1 MKRAAG
7 LIFADSYDVEL
18 DKLTDKRTLAA
29 VPFGGRYR
37 VIDFS
42 LSNMVNAGI
51 RNVGIVMTHRYGSL
65 MNHVK
70 YGGTWDLARK
80 ENGLT
85 YLPPCAYDN
94 NSIIYEN
101 RLEGIQANLSYIRQM
116 NEDYVIMTCCN
127 YVSNLDLNAA
137 LQFHIRSGAKITGLY
152 TKNPR
157 NKQSTVE
164 FTEYRVDPHQMIT
177 EVKFGDGALN
187 AGMVTAMNTYIIN
200 RDYLVEMAEKTEQ
213 ESKKSFRRDVLY
225 PTIQEKQAMG
235 YEITETMLFL
245 DTISGYMKSNLELL
259 DPSIRNEL
267 FRNPDRPV
275 MTKVK
280 DSAPSRYGKDAVATN
295 SIIADGAVIEGEV
308 HNSIIF
314 RGVRIKKNAIV
325 ENSIIMQDTTVGE
338 GVRLNYAV
346 LDKNV
351 IINDGRMLSGYITHP
366 FYVEH
371 RTII

>member
-70 YGGTWDLARK
+70 YGGTWDLTRK

-101 RLEGIQANLSYIRQM
+101 RLEGIQANLPYIRQM

-137 LQFHIRSGAKITGLY
+137 L
-152 TKNPR
+152 
-157 NKQSTVE
+157 
-164 FTEYRVDPHQMIT
+164 
-177 EVKFGDGALN
+177 
-187 AGMVTAMNTYIIN
+187 
-200 RDYLVEMAEKTEQ
+200 
-213 ESKKSFRRDVLY
+213 
-225 PTIQEKQAMG
+225 
-235 YEITETMLFL
+235 
-245 DTISGYMKSNLELL
+245 
-259 DPSIRNEL
+259 
-267 FRNPDRPV
+267 
-275 MTKVK
+275 
-280 DSAPSRYGKDAVATN
+280 
-295 SIIADGAVIEGEV
+295 
-308 HNSIIF
+308 
-314 RGVRIKKNAIV
+314 
-325 ENSIIMQDTTVGE
+325 
-338 GVRLNYAV
+338 
-346 LDKNV
+346 
-351 IINDGRMLSGYITHP
+351 
-366 FYVEH
+366 
-371 RTII
+371 